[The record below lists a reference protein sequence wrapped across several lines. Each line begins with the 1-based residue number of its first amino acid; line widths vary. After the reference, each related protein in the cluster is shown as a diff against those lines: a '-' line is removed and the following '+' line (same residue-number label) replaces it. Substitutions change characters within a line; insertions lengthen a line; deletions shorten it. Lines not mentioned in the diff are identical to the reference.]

1 MSTKHHILFFF
12 FVVISAGV
20 KAQSSIEGYAV
31 NPKLG
36 AYNWIGKNTGL
47 AQGGEINILYNKYIL
62 SLDYYNCSI
71 IMDIPTI
78 NQIDL
83 LIGKYKGDKYF
94 RFQFQGG
101 LGTSWGVHKGDRIGS
116 DIPARY
122 MKEKFITIGIPIK
135 LGFKLMPAAFLTIG
149 IDFQA
154 NLNYKY
160 PVYMTMASIEIGKIR
175 NKLNMH

>member
-1 MSTKHHILFFF
+1 MLCLGI
-12 FVVISAGV
+12 
-20 KAQSSIEGYAV
+20 KAQSSIEGYSV

-36 AYNWIGKNTGL
+36 AYNWTGKNIGL
-47 AQGGEINILYNKYIL
+47 VQGIEINILYNNYIS
-62 SLDYYNCSI
+62 SLDYYYCSI
-71 IMDIPTI
+71 ILDIPTI

-101 LGTSWGVHKGDRIGS
+101 LGTAWGVHKGDRIGS

-122 MKEKFITIGIPIK
+122 MKEKYLTIGIPVK
-135 LGFKLMPAAFLTIG
+135 LGFKIIPAAFISIG
-149 IDFQA
+149 IDFQV
-154 NLNYKY
+154 NLNMKY

-175 NKLNMH
+175 RRLNN